1 MDDQSRA
8 LLAEKES
15 LYKSMKQVQK
25 ISLWLVKQAAW
36 ARGCEGNW
44 PLLSSFIEYI
54 ITSLLCY
61 IGSMARYQLMILR
74 LTEVKWFAHLE

>member
-25 ISLWLVKQAAW
+25 ISLWLSSKQPGHEDVKET
-36 ARGCEGNW
+36 G
-44 PLLSSFIEYI
+44 LY
-54 ITSLLCY
+54 
-61 IGSMARYQLMILR
+61 
-74 LTEVKWFAHLE
+74 